1 MDILLDAGA
10 NPSTADIHG
19 AYPIHYAAQ
28 MCGPNSGKST
38 TVCQPIPDHTGSQAV
53 IRQPILNPE
62 ATAMQLNYESL

>member
-28 MCGPNSGKST
+28 MCGPNSGNSLTHGNSEPNSGNKHN
-38 TVCQPIPDHTGSQAV
+38 QY
-53 IRQPILNPE
+53 
-62 ATAMQLNYESL
+62 ATPSKYVDWPM